1 MSGEQA
7 VASEELQG
15 RYGDSEARA
24 AEFDRQV
31 GILLQKGYPEVA
43 GLTAAEFM
51 KHVDPLRD
59 TVTELA
65 ETDERIEAGRIPFV
79 IVVKR
84 DLVRADEAIR
94 RVERRGTA
102 GFSVLD
108 PEDITRFDPI
118 EGLSLPDG
126 SAYLAV
132 DIDTGKDTLNV
143 TPDDAL
149 RLIET
154 RDRSPLTIDEGIA
167 VITHCPEA
175 VAKNA
180 GFSLLGSR
188 CGDRRVPALWI
199 SQRRPKL
206 GWCWAGNPHTWL
218 GSASCGRRMGP

>member
-1 MSGEQA
+1 M
-7 VASEELQG
+7 
-15 RYGDSEARA
+15 A

-31 GILLQKGYPEVA
+31 GVLLQKGYPKAA
-43 GLTAAEFM
+43 GLTATEFM
-51 KHVDPLRD
+51 EHVDPLRE
-59 TVTELA
+59 TLA
-65 ETDERIEAGRIPFV
+65 DLADADPRIEAGSIPFV

-84 DLVRADEAIR
+84 DLVPGDHAVRL
-94 RVERRGTA
+94 VERRGKP

-108 PEDITRFDPI
+108 PDDLERFAPV

-132 DIDTGKDTLNV
+132 DIDTGTDTLNV

-167 VITHCPEA
+167 VITHWPEA

-180 GFSLLGSR
+180 GFSLPGSR
-188 CGDRRVPALWI
+188 CGDRRVTALWI
-199 SQRRPKL
+199 SQGRPKL
-206 GWCWAGNPHTWL
+206 GWCWAGNPHSWL
-218 GSASCGRRMGP
+218 GSASCGRRIGS

>member
-1 MSGEQA
+1 MTGGQA
-7 VASEELQG
+7 V
-15 RYGDSEARA
+15 A

-31 GILLQKGYPEVA
+31 GILLQKGHPEVA

-51 KHVDPLRD
+51 KHLDPLRD
-59 TVTELA
+59 TVKDLA

-84 DLVRADEAIR
+84 DLVPGDDAIQ

-108 PEDITRFDPI
+108 PEDITRFGPI
-118 EGLSLPDG
+118 EGLTLPDG
-126 SAYLAV
+126 YAYLAV
-132 DIDTGKDTLNV
+132 DVDTGKDTVNV
-143 TPDDAL
+143 TPVDAL
-149 RLIET
+149 QQIET
-154 RDRSPLTIDEGIA
+154 RDRSPLTIEEGIA
-167 VITHCPEA
+167 VITHFPEA

-199 SQRRPKL
+199 SQGRPKL

-218 GSASCGRRMGP
+218 GSASCGRRIGR